1 VTAFSNDSQQ
11 TWQRLFPTNSWWK
24 TSAWKLIV
32 LAVLAGILLAMMF
45 LIGLMVVDLFD
56 HQGRVELTVEELEVA
71 SDLFG
76 SSLGVTRPSVTTN
89 LSETIVLE
97 DRGILATLWHFRDRL
112 WTRPLA
118 DLYQRMPALRQ
129 NSSAL
134 VVLLLA
140 GAVVGLLRG
149 LALSGCRLISAR
161 VGIRAADQLRRSLHR
176 QAMRLG
182 PSDLLDQQVN
192 DAYQLFV
199 GDTATVRNG
208 VSAYV
213 YRVGLHPITLT
224 VLTILAVLTSPRL
237 FMQMLFPLLGCWLL
251 VERERSRNKQAER
264 LAEAEAEHRT
274 NVLAESLL
282 KTRLIRGYSMEPFE
296 SEQFNRHLEQSSK
309 STLSFRKRDVFSRW
323 LCWLLVLGCVL
334 LIVLLMGIKVLL
346 PLDHSQHLQL
356 AEISL
361 LSLCFGFAYRPLA
374 KLRQFKSVYKE
385 TALAAERVYR
395 YLSQIPEVGQ
405 AVGAKFLDPLSK
417 AITFENVTYAAPG
430 ANGKKLLDQLEL
442 KIPAGGMTVIAAAN
456 SLEARAMLYMLPRFL
471 EPQSGRVLID
481 GEDIAWVTL
490 ESLRAETLY
499 VGGPDPFF
507 TGSVLDNITCGD
519 EKYGLSEAMN
529 AAKRVHAHN
538 FIQKLPNGYE
548 TRLGEHGEQLDASEA
563 YRLGLARAILRNPT
577 LLILEEPENIESDE
591 AKSMIDDAH
600 DQVAKDRSVI
610 IIPSRM
616 HTIRNSDRI
625 ILLDQGKVATM
636 NTHANLLA
644 GNELYR
650 HWEYTK
656 FNIFRHMS

>member
-1 VTAFSNDSQQ
+1 MTAFSTESQQ
-11 TWQRLFPTNSWWK
+11 TWQRLFPTQAWWK
-24 TSAWKLIV
+24 TSAWKLVI
-32 LAVLAGILLAMMF
+32 LAVLAGLLLAIMF
-45 LIGLMVVDLFD
+45 LISLMVVDLFD
-56 HQGRVELTVEELEVA
+56 NNGRLVLTSEELPVA
-71 SDLFG
+71 GDLFG
-76 SSLGVTRPSVTTN
+76 ESLGVTTPTVTTN

-112 WTRPLA
+112 WTRPLIQ
-118 DLYQRMPALRQ
+118 LYQQMPALQQ

-149 LALSGCRLISAR
+149 LTLSGCRLISAR
-161 VGIRAADQLRRSLHR
+161 VGIRSADQFRRSLHR

-182 PSDLLDQQVN
+182 PGDLLDEKVNEAYKLFVN
-192 DAYQLFV
+192 D
-199 GDTATVRNG
+199 TAVIRDG

-213 YRVGLHPITLT
+213 YRLGLHPITLT
-224 VLTILAVLTSPRL
+224 VLTLLAVITSPRL

-251 VERERSRNKQAER
+251 VERERTRNTQAKR

-296 SEQFNRHLEQSSK
+296 SEQFTRHLEQSSK
-309 STLSFRKRDVFSRW
+309 ATITFRKRDVFSRW

-334 LIVLLMGIKVLL
+334 VIVLLMGIKVLL

-356 AEISL
+356 SEITL

-374 KLRQFKSVYKE
+374 KLRQFRSLYKE
-385 TALAAERVYR
+385 TALATERIER
-395 YLSQIPEVGQ
+395 YLKHIPEVGQ
-405 AVGAKFLDPLSK
+405 AVGAKFLDPLAK
-417 AITFENVTYAAPG
+417 AITFENVTYA

-442 KIPAGGMTVIAAAN
+442 KIPAGGMTVIASAN
-456 SLEARAMLYMLPRFL
+456 PLEARAMLYMLPRFL
-471 EPQSGRVLID
+471 EPQNGRVLID
-481 GEDIAWVTL
+481 GEDIAWVTF

-519 EKYGLSEAMN
+519 DKYVLSDAIA

-538 FIQKLPNGYE
+538 FIQRLPNGYE

-577 LLILEEPENIESDE
+577 LLILEEPENIESEE

-600 DQVAKDRSVI
+600 DQVAQGRSVI

-616 HTIRNSDRI
+616 HTIRKSDRI
-625 ILLDQGKVATM
+625 VLLYQGKVATM
-636 NTHANLLA
+636 NSHSNLLS

-656 FNIFRHMS
+656 FNVFRHMSGS